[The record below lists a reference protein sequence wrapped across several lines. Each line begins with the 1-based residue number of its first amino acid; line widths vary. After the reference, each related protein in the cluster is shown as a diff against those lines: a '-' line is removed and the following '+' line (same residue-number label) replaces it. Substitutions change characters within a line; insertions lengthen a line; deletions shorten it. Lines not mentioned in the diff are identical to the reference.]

1 MTKSSHFTI
10 PIILPSMSELVMYN
24 GRSSRLSMMGR
35 LVFHK
40 ALGYNN
46 KNKCENLQITNKHPL
61 SIMKGIKKILLLWNW
76 SINWDLTAL
85 FEHTYTKKSN

>member
-1 MTKSSHFTI
+1 MTESSHFTI
-10 PIILPSMSELVMYN
+10 PTIWPSMSELAMYN

-46 KNKCENLQITNKHPL
+46 KNRCENLQSTSKHPL
-61 SIMKGIKKILLLWNW
+61 SIMKGKKFSYYGTGL
-76 SINWDLTAL
+76 STGM
-85 FEHTYTKKSN
+85 